1 MNDLIIKYYGINKK
15 TREEMDLIY
24 AYHVLTDKLK
34 NKYERMSIPIV
45 ELEDLMQII
54 QRCTE
59 LTDYSMDCIVDNILE
74 VINCKDISITELK
87 GLTDDELLEVL
98 FYEYEEQEE
107 DEFEDEEI
115 EEQQTKEKNVEEI
128 QETQIIQGVLTEF
141 CFEDYYCILCAFKDK
156 YIVILM
162 NSNCVR
168 GIVLN
173 SVEGAFDGTLARKL
187 RDLEFYD

>member
-87 GLTDDELLEVL
+87 GLTDDEL
-98 FYEYEEQEE
+98 
-107 DEFEDEEI
+107 EDEEI
-115 EEQQTKEKNVEEI
+115 EEQQTKEKNVEEK

-173 SVEGAFDGTLARKL
+173 SVEEAFDGTLARKL

>member
-1 MNDLIIKYYGINKK
+1 MKGIGGKMEQYVVFESHNQLFGLPV
-15 TREEMDLIY
+15 TIVRRVVE
-24 AYHVLTDKLK
+24 TDKFISLP
-34 NKYERMSIPIV
+34 EV
-45 ELEDLMQII
+45 A
-54 QRCTE
+54 
-59 LTDYSMDCIVDNILE
+59 DY
-74 VINCKDISITELK
+74 
-87 GLTDDELLEVL
+87 VL
-98 FYEYEEQEE
+98 GVYEYEEQKD
-107 DEFEDEEI
+107 DELEDEEI
-115 EEQQTKEKNVEEI
+115 EEQQTKEKNVEEK

-173 SVEGAFDGTLARKL
+173 SVEEAFDGTLARKL

>member
-1 MNDLIIKYYGINKK
+1 MNDLIVKYYGINKK

-24 AYHVLTDKLK
+24 AYHVLTYKLENQYK
-34 NKYERMSIPIV
+34 RMAVPIA
-45 ELEDLMQII
+45 ELEDLMKII

-59 LTDYSMDCIVDNILE
+59 LTDYCMDTIVENILE
-74 VINCKDISITELK
+74 VINCKDISIAELK

-98 FYEYEEQEE
+98 FYEFEEQ
-107 DEFEDEEI
+107 EDEEI
-115 EEQQTKEKNVEEI
+115 EGQQTEKTKEKNVEEK
-128 QETQIIQGVLTEF
+128 QETPIIQGVLTEF
-141 CFEDYYCILCAFKDK
+141 CFEDYYCILCALKDK

-173 SVEGAFDGTLARKL
+173 SVEEAFDGTLARKL